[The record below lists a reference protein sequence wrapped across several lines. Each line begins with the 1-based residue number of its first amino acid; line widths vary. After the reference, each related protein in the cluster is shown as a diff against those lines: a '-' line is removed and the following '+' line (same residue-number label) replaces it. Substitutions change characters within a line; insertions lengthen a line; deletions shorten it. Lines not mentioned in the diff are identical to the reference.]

1 MNRLNNKIIL
11 VTGGASGIGEA
22 ACRLLAKEGAQVAL
36 LDINRE
42 KGEKI
47 VTEINSQGGKA
58 KFWPM
63 NAVLEKEVQTTFS
76 QISETWGRINVL
88 VNNVGIIGDNKPTHE
103 LTEAEWDKVMNIN
116 VKSVLFCTK
125 HAIPHLKEA
134 GGGSIINMSSLHGL
148 IGTPDYPA
156 NHAAKAAI
164 RLMTKTDAMLY
175 AKDKI
180 RVNSIHP
187 GYIWTP
193 LLEEVA
199 RKSALGYE
207 EFIARHNTIQPIGHI
222 GQPEDIAYAI
232 VYLASDESRF
242 MTASELVID
251 GGLSGGQL
259 VASC

>member
-1 MNRLNNKIIL
+1 MNRLNNKVVLI
-11 VTGGASGIGEA
+11 TGGASGIGEA
-22 ACRLLAKEGAQVAL
+22 ACRLLAEQGAQIAL
-36 LDINRE
+36 LDINSE
-42 KGEKI
+42 KGQNI
-47 VTEINSQGGKA
+47 VAEINEQGGQA
-58 KFWPM
+58 VFWPM
-63 NAVLEKEVQTTFS
+63 NAIIEREVQTTFA
-76 QISETWGRINVL
+76 QIVETWGRINVL

-103 LTEAEWDKVMNIN
+103 ISEEEWDKVMNIN

-125 HAIPHLKEA
+125 HAIPHLRKT

-199 RKSALGYE
+199 RKSAIGYE
-207 EFIARHNTIQPIGHI
+207 EFIARHDKIQPIGHI
-222 GQPEDIAYAI
+222 GQPEDVAYAI
-232 VYLASDESRF
+232 AYLASDESRF

-259 VASC
+259 VNSI

>member
-1 MNRLNNKIIL
+1 MSRLSNKVIII
-11 VTGGASGIGEA
+11 TGGASGIGEA
-22 ACRLLAKEGAQVAL
+22 TCRLLAKEGAQIAL

-42 KGEKI
+42 KGQHI
-47 VTEINSQGGKA
+47 IDDIHAQGGQA
-58 KFWPM
+58 AFWSM
-63 NAVLEKEVQTTFS
+63 NASLEKEVQTVIAEVI
-76 QISETWGRINVL
+76 QKWGRINVL

-103 LTEAEWDKVMNIN
+103 ISEAEWDKVMNIN

-125 HAIPHLKEA
+125 YVVPYLQKA
-134 GGGSIINMSSLHGL
+134 GGGSIINISSVHGL

-156 NHAAKAAI
+156 NHASKAAV

-175 AKDKI
+175 AKDNI

-193 LLEEVA
+193 LLEEIA

-207 EFIARHNTIQPIGHI
+207 AFRTQHEKIQPLGYM
-222 GQPEDIAYAI
+222 GQPNDVAYAI
-232 VYLASDESRF
+232 AYLASDESRF

-259 VASC
+259 VNSI